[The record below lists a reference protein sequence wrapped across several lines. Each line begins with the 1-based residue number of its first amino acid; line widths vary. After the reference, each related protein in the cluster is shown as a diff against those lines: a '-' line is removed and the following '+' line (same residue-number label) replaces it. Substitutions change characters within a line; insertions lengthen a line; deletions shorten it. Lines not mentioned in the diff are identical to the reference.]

1 MLRHLWVILLPA
13 LLWASAAFCQICHFP
28 PAQKKTRA
36 VEAILKKRVIFRPK
50 TALMPLDSLPVAV
63 DNSRNRFFPPVI
75 DQQGGSCAQ
84 AAGIGYMFTYEMNR
98 LLGRTAAE
106 SAHNR
111 FAYQFA
117 WNLLNDG
124 QDQGGFVDEGLELA
138 RNYGMMTEADYGI
151 IPTGEYRWASG
162 YDKYLR
168 AMHYRTDEVLTFPDS
183 IPLIKRYL
191 YDAGDGSPVGGIL
204 TFSGQSSW
212 AIDNAYDGPSATGY
226 HSLLYRLG
234 TSGAHAVT
242 IAGYDD
248 LVEYTDEGGHRHKG
262 AFIVVN
268 TWGTYNHDNGRFY
281 LPYDFFRDPAVSS
294 FVLSNTLTGV
304 RVKTYTPLVVA
315 RVGLSY
321 SSRDDLYFGLGYSDD
336 PRQAAPAQFHYSRP
350 FFQAGGDWPMQG
362 RYRGGAFEFALD
374 FTPFLEAEDARPAA
388 YYLNIN
394 RGYKGRRKGE
404 GEATDFT
411 VFDYRDSVAA
421 EYPCRARLPLALADG
436 SNILRVTTRGAV
448 VVSASPVRY
457 ADAQGHL
464 LNQTILLRT
473 AAGHPAK
480 LEFTPAAEGD
490 SGEVNIR
497 FRVDKQ

>member
-1 MLRHLWVILLPA
+1 MLRHLFPLLLLA
-13 LLWASAAFCQICHFP
+13 LMWASPAFSQIYHFP
-28 PAQKKTRA
+28 PAPKKTRA
-36 VEAILKKRVIFRPK
+36 VESILKKRVLFRPK
-50 TALMPLDSLPVAV
+50 ATLTPLDSLPVAV
-63 DNSRNRFFPPVI
+63 DNSRNRFFPPII

-98 LLGRTAAE
+98 LLGRSAAE
-106 SAHNR
+106 SAQNR

-168 AMHYRTDEVLTFPDS
+168 AMHFRTAEVLTFSDS

-212 AIDNAYDGPSATGY
+212 AIDNDYGGPSATGY

-248 LVEYTDEGGHRHKG
+248 LVEYTDEGGRTHKG

-315 RVGLSY
+315 RIGLSY
-321 SSRDDLYFGLGYSDD
+321 SSRDDLYFGLACSDN
-336 PRQAAPAQFHYSRP
+336 PSQTGPGQFHYNQT

-362 RYRGGAFEFALD
+362 RYRGSAFEFALD
-374 FTPFLEAEDARPAA
+374 FTPFLIMPDARPTV

-404 GEATDFT
+404 GEVSDFT
-411 VFDYRDSVAA
+411 VFDYRDTVATQ
-421 EYPCRARLPLALADG
+421 YPCRRPLPLTLNDG
-436 SNILRVTTRGAV
+436 SNILRITTRPLA

-457 ADAQGHL
+457 ADADGRF

-473 AAGHPAK
+473 ADGHPAK
-480 LEFTPAAEGD
+480 LEFTPAAAGD
-490 SGEVNIR
+490 SGDVNIR
-497 FRVDKQ
+497 FRVDK